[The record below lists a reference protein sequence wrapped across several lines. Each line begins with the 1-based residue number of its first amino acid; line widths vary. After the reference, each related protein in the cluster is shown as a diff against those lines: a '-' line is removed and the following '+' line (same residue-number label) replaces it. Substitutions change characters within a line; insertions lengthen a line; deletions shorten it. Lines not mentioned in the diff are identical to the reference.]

1 VRESVVKAVVI
12 ATGESA
18 DMSSLTE
25 RYPTPLLPLL
35 DRPFIQH
42 VVESLVDLGVA
53 EFDFILSHLP
63 ERIERLLGDGKRWG
77 STFAFHLS
85 RDASHPY
92 KFLDII
98 GLHDDEQPILLV
110 HADRL
115 PDIQLVQ
122 RALSS
127 YPCGATVFY
136 WQQSAEGGE
145 PPSPPET
152 MGESNQRH
160 WTGWAC
166 LPARLLAGLPGG
178 LSELALGAHLF
189 ALASPDGTLCEVPPP
204 LSVQGYDELL
214 AAQWAV
220 LNKSFRGLMLSGN
233 ETDEGIWLS
242 RNVSLHPAARIIPP
256 VYIGENC
263 RIGEGVQVGPHAVIG
278 SDCVLDK
285 RCTVVNA
292 MVFPGSYV
300 GEALELADS
309 IADKNRLINVRVGAS
324 VPVIDD
330 FILGSISDRHLR
342 RWLGSLFSRGVAMAL
357 LACTWPLLLI
367 TGLSLQVRRGRPVL
381 HSAEAVRLPAS
392 SEEMTWQTFQ
402 LWSFCANVLHREE
415 TGLQGEPNKGHGHR
429 LLQHFLPGLIN
440 IAKGELHFVGVP
452 PRTSEEIK
460 ALPHDWQAL
469 YLHAKAGMVT
479 EAYVYHGLTPTAD
492 EQYSAEVFYAVRAGV
507 WHDLRL
513 IIAYV
518 GRIVGISPRHL
529 HESGGPIQG

>member
-1 VRESVVKAVVI
+1 VRALVI

-42 VVESLVDLGVA
+42 VVECLVDLGVT

-63 ERIERLLGDGKRWG
+63 ERVERLLGDGRRWD

-98 GLHDDEQPILLV
+98 GLHGDERPILLV

-122 RALSS
+122 RAVSS
-127 YPCGATVFY
+127 CRSGATVFY

-145 PPSPPET
+145 PPSALDA
-152 MGESNQRH
+152 MGESKQRR

-166 LPARLLAGLPGG
+166 LPARLLDGLPGG
-178 LSELALGAHLF
+178 LSESALGAHLL
-189 ALASPDGTLCEVPPP
+189 ALARHDGALCEVPPP
-204 LSVQGYDELL
+204 LSVQGYDDLL

-220 LNKSFRGLMLSGN
+220 LNKSFKGLMLSGQ

-242 RNVSLHPAARIIPP
+242 RNVSLHPAARVIPP

-263 RIGEGVQVGPHAVIG
+263 RIGEGAQVGPRAVIG

-285 RCTVVNA
+285 RCMVVNA
-292 MVFPGSYV
+292 MVFPGSYI
-300 GEALELADS
+300 GESLELADS

-324 VPVIDD
+324 VSVIDD

-342 RWLGSLFSRGVAMAL
+342 RWLGSLCSRGVAMTL

-367 TGLSLQVRRGRPVL
+367 TGISLKVYSGRPVL

-392 SEEMTWQTFQ
+392 SEEMAWQTFQ

-415 TGLQGEPNKGHGHR
+415 TELQEKPNNGPGHR
-429 LLQHFLPGLIN
+429 LLQHFLPALIN

-469 YLHAKAGMVT
+469 YLHTKAGMVT

-492 EQYSAEVFYAVRAGV
+492 EQYSAEVFYSVRAGV
-507 WHDLRL
+507 RHDLRL
-513 IIAYV
+513 MIGYV
-518 GRIVGISPRHL
+518 GRILGIAPRHL
-529 HESGGPIQG
+529 RESGGPVKG

>member
-1 VRESVVKAVVI
+1 VRAVVI

-18 DMSSLTE
+18 DMRSLTE

-42 VVESLVDLGVA
+42 VVESLVDLGVT

-63 ERIERLLGDGKRWG
+63 ERVERLLGDGKRWG

-92 KFLDII
+92 QFLDII
-98 GLHDDEQPILLV
+98 GLRGDERPIILA

-115 PDIQLVQ
+115 PEIQIVQ

-127 YPCGATVFY
+127 CPSAVTVFC
-136 WQQSAEGGE
+136 WQQSSEGGE
-145 PPSPPET
+145 IPSALAA
-152 MGESNQRH
+152 MGESNLRR

-166 LPARLLAGLPGG
+166 LPARLLDGLPDG
-178 LSELALGAHLF
+178 LSELALGAHLR
-189 ALASPDGTLCEVPPP
+189 ALAQHDGVLCEVPPP

-220 LNKSFRGLMLSGN
+220 LNKSFRGLRRGGT

-242 RNVSLHPAARIIPP
+242 RNVSLHPSARLIPP

-278 SDCVLDK
+278 SDCVLDT
-285 RCTVVNA
+285 RCTVLNA

-324 VPVIDD
+324 VSVIDD

-342 RWLGSLFSRGVAMAL
+342 RWLGSLFSRGVAMTL

-367 TGLSLQVRRGRPVL
+367 TGLSLKVCRGRPVL
-381 HSAEAVRLPAS
+381 HSAEVVRLPAS
-392 SEEMTWQTFQ
+392 AEEMTWQTFQ
-402 LWSFCANVLHREE
+402 LWSFCANVLHGEE
-415 TGLQGEPNKGHGHR
+415 TELQGERNKGKAHR
-429 LLQHFLPGLIN
+429 LLQHFLPALVN
-440 IAKGELHFVGVP
+440 IAKGEVHFVGAP
-452 PRTSEEIK
+452 LRTSGEIK

-469 YLHAKAGMVT
+469 YLHTKAGIVT
-479 EAYVYHGLTPTAD
+479 EACVYHGLTPTAD
-492 EQYSAEVFYAVRAGV
+492 EQYSAEVFYSVRAGV
-507 WHDLRL
+507 RHDLRL
-513 IIAYV
+513 MICYV
-518 GRIVGISPRHL
+518 GRILGIFPRHAQ
-529 HESGGPIQG
+529 ESGGRVKG